1 MRIQSNNR
9 NLISE
14 PIALILAIFGSSILV
29 KNLLTNTPF
38 DLFWLFVCLLCGYCL
53 VILTTDI
60 YATYFKSPEWI
71 ELSSNHI
78 FVKMRFHEP
87 LTIPVNEI
95 KEVVKTNFWE
105 ITGSYNIGMFIPER
119 NMVLYF
125 NKKQFNDFEDFVVA
139 LKKAN
144 PNLQVGDFIT

>member
-1 MRIQSNNR
+1 
-9 NLISE
+9 
-14 PIALILAIFGSSILV
+14 
-29 KNLLTNTPF
+29 
-38 DLFWLFVCLLCGYCL
+38 
-53 VILTTDI
+53 
-60 YATYFKSPEWI
+60 
-71 ELSSNHI
+71 
-78 FVKMRFHEP
+78 MRFHEP

-95 KEVVKTNFWE
+95 KEVVKIKFWE
-105 ITGSYNIGMFIPER
+105 ITGSYNIGIIIPAR